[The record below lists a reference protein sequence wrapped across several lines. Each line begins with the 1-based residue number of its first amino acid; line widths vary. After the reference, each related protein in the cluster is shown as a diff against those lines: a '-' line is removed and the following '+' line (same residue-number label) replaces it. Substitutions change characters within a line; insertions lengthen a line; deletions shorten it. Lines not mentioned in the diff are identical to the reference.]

1 MSFRILAFI
10 LFSVSVASD
19 ALAEREWQFRVLLDG
34 SEIGSHSFEL
44 REEGDRKRLVSE
56 ARFDIKFLFF
66 TAYRYRHTNTEE
78 WSDDCLVEID
88 ARTVR
93 NGDTLDVE
101 GRKSGESFVVQ
112 RPGETVELPA
122 CIMTFAYWNPG
133 FLDEPK
139 LLNPQTGEFLDVTVE
154 ELPVETLTVRGES
167 REARR
172 YRVVAKDMELE
183 LWYSQDSEWLALES
197 TVKGGRVIRYELT

>member
-1 MSFRILAFI
+1 MRLRLLAI
-10 LFSVSVASD
+10 MLFGTLHGTAIAD
-19 ALAEREWQFRVLLDG
+19 EAWQFRVLLDG

-44 REEGDRKRLVSE
+44 EDDGDRKRLVSE

-66 TAYRYRHTNTEE
+66 TAYRYRHRNTEE
-78 WSDDCLVEID
+78 WSGDCLVDID

-93 NGDTLDVE
+93 NGDTLVVE
-101 GRKSGESFVVQ
+101 GRRSGDAFVVERQ
-112 RPGETVELPA
+112 GETVELPG
-122 CIMTFAYWNPG
+122 CIMSFAYWNPD
-133 FLDEPK
+133 FLDEGR

-154 ELPVETLTVRGES
+154 ELPAETLTVRGEP
-167 REARR
+167 REAMR

-183 LWYSQDSEWLALES
+183 LWYSQDRRWLALES

>member
-1 MSFRILAFI
+1 MISRVVAFVLFALLA
-10 LFSVSVASD
+10 ASD

-34 SEIGSHSFEL
+34 NEIGSHSFEL
-44 REEGDRKRLVSE
+44 VQEGDRKRLVSE
-56 ARFDIKFLFF
+56 ARFDVKFLFF
-66 TAYRYRHTNTEE
+66 TAFRYRHQNTEE

-93 NGDTLDVE
+93 NGDTVVIE
-101 GRKSGESFVVQ
+101 GQKSGESFVVE

-122 CIMTFAYWNPG
+122 CIMTFAYWNPE

-154 ELPVETLTVRGES
+154 ELEAETLTVRGEP

-183 LWYSQDSEWLALES
+183 LWYSRDSEWLALES
-197 TVKGGRVIRYELT
+197 TVKGGRIIRYELT